1 VSKPELEG
9 KKKLKS
15 NVGKR
20 KYNDAWNTSVID
32 RELLQANS
40 RKKIGII
47 FAYCLIF
54 IVSFSL

>member
-15 NVGKR
+15 KR

-54 IVSFSL
+54 IVSF